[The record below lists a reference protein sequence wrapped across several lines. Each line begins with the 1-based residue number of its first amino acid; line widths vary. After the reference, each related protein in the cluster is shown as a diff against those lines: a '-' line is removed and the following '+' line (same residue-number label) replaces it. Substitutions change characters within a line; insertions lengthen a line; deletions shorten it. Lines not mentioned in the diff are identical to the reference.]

1 MFILLRLVLL
11 SFVLSTAIGC
21 TTYVTTEYIIPA
33 KETEVI
39 KYNKVAVMDFT
50 GRQGDNYR
58 SQFEALLQNLKFK
71 GKPIYE
77 IIDRANIETIL
88 KEQAFQLS
96 GIVDEETAVKIGK
109 MVGVDAIWTG
119 SVKEETDEIV
129 SYDRRSRC
137 KLYDSNSNCQY
148 YESYNVKCL
157 TTSAVVSF
165 TPKLTSVTTGR
176 LIYSKAF
183 VESADDYSCT
193 GYIEDRAALANRA
206 KKKIFKTIEKDLSPM
221 ITEISIELKDNTDGM
236 SKPDKA
242 IFKNALKFAKGGR
255 EDRACEFFRELLFR
269 NRSSLTLNY
278 NVGICYE
285 IEGEFQKALDQLKY
299 TDSISVEPDDLLN
312 YTIRRAES
320 NIRRMYELENQFG
333 K

>member
-1 MFILLRLVLL
+1 MFILLRLTLL
-11 SFVLSTAIGC
+11 SFILATAIGC

-33 KETEVI
+33 KETAVI

-50 GRQGDNYR
+50 GKQGDSYR

-71 GKPIYE
+71 GTPIYE

-96 GIVDEETAVKIGK
+96 GIVDEETAVRIGK

-119 SVKEETDEIV
+119 NVTEKTDEII

-148 YESYNVKCL
+148 YETYQVKCL
-157 TTSAVVSF
+157 STSAVVSF

-183 VESADDYSCT
+183 TESVDDYSCS
-193 GYIEDRAALANRA
+193 GYIDDQAALANRA
-206 KKKIFKTIEKDLSPM
+206 KKKIFRNIEKDLSPM
-221 ITEISIELKDNTDGM
+221 VTEISIELKDDTDGM

-242 IFKNALKFAKGGR
+242 IFKNAIKFAKSGR
-255 EDRACEFFRELLFR
+255 EDRACEFFRELLIR

-285 IEGEFQKALDQLKY
+285 IEGEFQKALDQLQY
-299 TDSISVEPDDLLN
+299 TDKISTTPDDLLN
-312 YTIRRAES
+312 ITIRRAES
-320 NIRRMYELENQFG
+320 NIRRMYELESQFG